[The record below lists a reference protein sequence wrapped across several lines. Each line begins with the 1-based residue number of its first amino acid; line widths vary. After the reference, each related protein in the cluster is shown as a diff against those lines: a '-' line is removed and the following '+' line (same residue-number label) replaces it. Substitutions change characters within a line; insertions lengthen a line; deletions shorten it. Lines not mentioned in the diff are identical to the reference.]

1 MEYLLLIVGFALL
14 IKGADY
20 FVEGSSDIARFLKIP
35 SVIIGL
41 TIVSMGTSAPEA
53 AVSITAGLT
62 GNNDIALGNI
72 IGSNIFNLLV
82 VVGVCAAIRVFKV
95 DDTIFKRDF
104 PICIGITV
112 LLMLLAFDGSIAL
125 ADGIILL
132 ALFVGYIALTVA
144 LAMKKRKRGETEVEM
159 KKRKPLLSVIFI
171 ISGLA
176 AVIFGGDLV
185 VDNAV
190 KIAINL
196 GMSQSLVAMTIVAVG
211 TSLPELV
218 TSITA
223 ARKGDSGLALGNVVG
238 SNIFNILFIL
248 GMSSALHPISVSA
261 QALTDI
267 YFCLG
272 VTAAFY
278 LACFNKDRKV
288 GRILGVVCVLVYV
301 AYTIMLIM
309 R

>member
-112 LLMLLAFDGSIAL
+112 LLMLFSLIQGS
-125 ADGIILL
+125 
-132 ALFVGYIALTVA
+132 
-144 LAMKKRKRGETEVEM
+144 
-159 KKRKPLLSVIFI
+159 
-171 ISGLA
+171 
-176 AVIFGGDLV
+176 
-185 VDNAV
+185 
-190 KIAINL
+190 
-196 GMSQSLVAMTIVAVG
+196 
-211 TSLPELV
+211 
-218 TSITA
+218 
-223 ARKGDSGLALGNVVG
+223 
-238 SNIFNILFIL
+238 
-248 GMSSALHPISVSA
+248 
-261 QALTDI
+261 
-267 YFCLG
+267 
-272 VTAAFY
+272 
-278 LACFNKDRKV
+278 
-288 GRILGVVCVLVYV
+288 
-301 AYTIMLIM
+301 
-309 R
+309 